1 MPSLTSPVLFDADLL
16 HKYNQPLP
24 RYTSYPPAT
33 ELRQQVDQE
42 DVAAAIALGNYQQT
56 PISLYCHI
64 PFCES
69 ACYFCGCNTVRILTS
84 QPNSR
89 DAPRYHGLALQS

>member
-33 ELRQQVDQE
+33 ELRQQVNQE

-69 ACYFCGCNTVRILTS
+69 AWRI
-84 QPNSR
+84 
-89 DAPRYHGLALQS
+89 GLLLLWLQYGADFDESAQLP